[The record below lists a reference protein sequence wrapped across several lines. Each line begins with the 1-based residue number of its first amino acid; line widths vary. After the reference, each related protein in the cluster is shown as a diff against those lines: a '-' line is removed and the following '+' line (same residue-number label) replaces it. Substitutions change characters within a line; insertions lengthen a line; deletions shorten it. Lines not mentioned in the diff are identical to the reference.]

1 MLIGATAQ
9 IIDLNRVAKVSHI
22 KDKLIEMAHLKKT
35 IRSSS
40 LALASAY
47 EGREM
52 KSDVQMI

>member
-9 IIDLNRVAKVSHI
+9 IVDLNGVAKVSHI
-22 KDKLIEMAHLKKT
+22 KDKLVKMAHLKEA

-47 EGREM
+47 
-52 KSDVQMI
+52 